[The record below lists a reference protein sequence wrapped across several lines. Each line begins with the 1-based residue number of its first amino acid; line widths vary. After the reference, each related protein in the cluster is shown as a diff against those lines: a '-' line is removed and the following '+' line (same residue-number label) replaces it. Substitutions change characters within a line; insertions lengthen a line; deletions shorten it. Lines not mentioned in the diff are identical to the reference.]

1 MALPD
6 VAPILAKEFIP
17 LRLDFDRGIG
27 APDIQ
32 KRYTTQTQGLPWFAF
47 IDGDGNAVATST
59 APKTGNVG
67 FPYEPHEIAYFQE
80 IVEKLASATH
90 KLTAADVAFLG
101 KSLQDFRKKLEGK

>member
-6 VAPILAKEFIP
+6 VAPILAKSFIP

-32 KRYTTQTQGLPWFAF
+32 KRYAGTPQGLPWVAF
-47 IDGDGNAVATST
+47 IDGNGNAVATST

-67 FPYEPHEIAYFQE
+67 FPWEPNELAYFGE
-80 IVEKLASATH
+80 MLEKLAATSPTLNSAQI
-90 KLTAADVAFLG
+90 AFLT
-101 KSLQDFRKKLEGK
+101 KS